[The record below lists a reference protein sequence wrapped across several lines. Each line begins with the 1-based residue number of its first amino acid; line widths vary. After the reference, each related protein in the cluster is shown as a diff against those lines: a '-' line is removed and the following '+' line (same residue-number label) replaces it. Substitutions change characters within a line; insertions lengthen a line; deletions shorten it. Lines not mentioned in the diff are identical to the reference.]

1 MANAIGMKTGA
12 AVSETSFEA
21 LRELI
26 AQRIESRRAPRA
38 PSRTSSLAILL
49 VPVLVLSFMVSRTG
63 QYTPGVGVGYLLG
76 VLGSSF
82 MLLLLLYPLRKR
94 IRVMRNLGATR
105 HWFAAHMLLGITGPL
120 FILMHSTYRIGS
132 INAAVALSS
141 MLLVA
146 LSGLIGRFIYT
157 RIHHGL
163 YGEQARLKELQTQ
176 VSGIEQRL
184 SGELK
189 GFAHIR
195 EMLSQFQ
202 AAALRE
208 EQGGSIGLWGLL
220 TLGFLASWTALRAQ
234 YELARIGLPRSSRA
248 RGDREELAAQM
259 RELSRLIAAYVGSV
273 VKVAQFST
281 YQRMFSWWHVLH
293 VPLVYMLVL
302 SAVAHVVAVHIY

>member
-1 MANAIGMKTGA
+1 
-12 AVSETSFEA
+12 VSETSFEA

-26 AQRIESRRAPRA
+26 AQRIESRRTPRA
-38 PSRTSSLAILL
+38 PSRTGSLAILL
-49 VPVLVLSFMVSRTG
+49 VPILVLSFMVSRTG
-63 QYTPGVGVGYLLG
+63 LYTPGVGVGYLLG
-76 VLGSSF
+76 VLGGTF

-94 IRVMRNLGATR
+94 LRVMRNLGATR
-105 HWFAAHMLLGITGPL
+105 HWFAVHMLLGITGPL

-146 LSGLIGRFIYT
+146 LSGLVGRFIYT

-163 YGEQARLKELQTQ
+163 YGEQARLKELQVQ
-176 VSGIEQRL
+176 VSGMEQRL
-184 SGELK
+184 SGELE

-195 EMLSQFQ
+195 EMLAQFQ
-202 AAALRE
+202 AAAVHHQR
-208 EQGGSIGLWGLL
+208 GSIGVWRLL
-220 TLGFLASWTALRAQ
+220 TLGFLARWTALRAQ
-234 YELARIGLPRSSRA
+234 FELARIGLPRSSRA
-248 RGDREELAAQM
+248 RGDHEELAAQM
-259 RELSRLIAAYVGSV
+259 RELSRLIGAYVNSV